1 VDNTA
6 GHSTHPITQD
16 PALAGFRE
24 QIEAIDRE
32 ILEAVNRR
40 LEIVAQIREHKA
52 RRGLPFFDP
61 ERETLLLER
70 LRQANSGA
78 LSDAAVEELFTTIL
92 ALLKREAER
101 MGRA

>member
-1 VDNTA
+1 VEHTA
-6 GHSTHPITQD
+6 GHSTHPIAQD
-16 PALAGFRE
+16 PTLAAFRE

-32 ILEAVNRR
+32 ILDAVNRR
-40 LEIVAQIREHKA
+40 LEIVARIREHKA
-52 RRGLPFFDP
+52 RLGLPFYDP
-61 ERETLLLER
+61 ERESLLLER
-70 LRQANSGA
+70 LRQANTGA